1 MQDNI
6 FIDTNIWIYAFS
18 ESNDN
23 KSKLAKTLIKKNNIY
38 LNTQVLN
45 EICFQL
51 IKNENYN
58 DEEILQ
64 LVKNMYK
71 KYDVVKI
78 DEKTI
83 LGASLLREKYGI
95 KNYWDSII
103 VSSAIN
109 NECSILYS
117 DIIKTKN
124 PIQEIKI
131 IDPFK

>member
-109 NECSILYS
+109 NEC
-117 DIIKTKN
+117 
-124 PIQEIKI
+124 
-131 IDPFK
+131 